1 MSWNWKNLLAVLAA
15 SVATASPAAAGQ
27 FTVGNV
33 VVALAGDGQSITGSA
48 NSATVVPVQ
57 LLEYTTTGSLVQ
69 SIGLPTADS
78 GNQHI
83 LTLNRDRAIGQLNLT
98 ADNRHLVIGGIDV
111 APRTTVTS
119 PVPRTVGR
127 ISYDGSIDTS
137 TRIADS
143 YDGPAESGIRGV
155 ASVDGSSFW
164 LAGKGLNGTEKRGIQ
179 YIELGSS
186 TPTYLTN
193 QQENSRHL
201 SIVNGQLYNTDKQVD
216 AVGAGLPI
224 SGPVIPTPSIPNSAG
239 GGDWNSAQLFDLNP
253 SVAGIDT
260 LYFAYASHEFGNDI
274 EKWTYNGTTWSQNEI
289 FNIVLPSGVE
299 PADGVLFLTARQLG
313 SDIEL
318 FATTRALLNNATA
331 NSLVRIL
338 DTAAGSNTTLLATAA
353 ANYTFKGVSFAP
365 VPEPTTT
372 MLLLVGIVGA
382 TCYRRR

>member
-1 MSWNWKNLLAVLAA
+1 MSWNWKNLLAALAA
-15 SVATASPAAAGQ
+15 TIAAASPAAAGQ
-27 FTVGNV
+27 FTVGNI
-33 VVALAGDGQSITGSA
+33 VVALSGDGQSITGSA
-48 NSATVVPVQ
+48 NSASVVPVQ
-57 LLEYTTTGSLVQ
+57 LLEYTTAGSLVQ
-69 SIGLPTADS
+69 SIPLPTADS

-83 LTLNRDRAIGQLNLT
+83 LTLNRDRASGQLNLT

-155 ASVDGSSFW
+155 ASFDGSGFW
-164 LAGKGLNGTEKRGIQ
+164 LAGKGLNGTDKRGIQ

-216 AVGAGLPI
+216 AVGTGLPT
-224 SGPVIPTPSIPNSAG
+224 SGPVIPAPFIPNAAG
-239 GGDWNSAQLFDLNP
+239 GGDWNSAQLFDLDP
-253 SVAGIDT
+253 TVPGIDT
-260 LYFAYASHEFGNDI
+260 LYFAYASHETGNDI
-274 EKWTYNGTTWSQNEI
+274 EKWTSNGTTWSQSEV
-289 FNIVLPSGVE
+289 FNILLPSGVE

-313 SDIEL
+313 SDVEL
-318 FATTRALLNNATA
+318 FATTRAQFTNAAA

-338 DTAAGSNTTLLATAA
+338 DTAAGSTTTLLATAA
-353 ANYTFKGVSFAP
+353 ASYTFKGVSFAP
-365 VPEPTTT
+365 VPEPATAL
-372 MLLLVGIVGA
+372 LLLVSLAGA
-382 TCYRRR
+382 AAFRRR